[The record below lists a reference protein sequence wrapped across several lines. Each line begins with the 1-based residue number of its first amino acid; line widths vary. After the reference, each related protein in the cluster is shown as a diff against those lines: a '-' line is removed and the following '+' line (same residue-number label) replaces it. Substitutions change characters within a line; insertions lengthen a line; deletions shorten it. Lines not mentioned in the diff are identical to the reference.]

1 LYEQLKA
8 GSSLIMQVSANEV
21 YQTARKA
28 CLAAGYLQDRA
39 EDIAVATSWLQCAGM
54 MGCTVLDSL
63 LADTQ
68 DKKDIQLGLHL
79 EAGVLQIS
87 QCRPAFE
94 GVASIDWL
102 LAADSGAQIQIAC
115 LSHPVMFAGL
125 LWQAGQAYQ
134 RQFRLVSEALEPPI
148 NIPDE
153 TVDSVA
159 TCQQISG
166 KLVVGISDSAPP
178 PSFVASGHSVVSD
191 AVWARLN
198 ALAMQTYVPETEAS
212 RLSGAGAGLVDD
224 D

>member
-1 LYEQLKA
+1 
-8 GSSLIMQVSANEV
+8 MQVSANEV

-39 EDIAVATSWLQCAGM
+39 EDIAVASSWLQCAGM
-54 MGCTVLDSL
+54 RGCAVLDSL
-63 LADTQ
+63 LADSQ
-68 DKKDIQLGLHL
+68 NNQDIQLGLHL

-102 LAADSGAQIQIAC
+102 LAADSGAKIQIAC

-125 LWQAGQAYQ
+125 LWQAGKVYQ
-134 RQFRLVSEALEPPI
+134 KQFRLVSEAQDAPI
-148 NIPDE
+148 TLPDE
-153 TVDSVA
+153 TVNSVA

-166 KLVVGISDSAPP
+166 NLVVGINDSVVA

-212 RLSGAGAGLVDD
+212 RLSGAGAGLVDND
-224 D
+224 

>member
-1 LYEQLKA
+1 
-8 GSSLIMQVSANEV
+8 MQVSANEV

-28 CLAAGYLQDRA
+28 CLAAEYLQDRA
-39 EDIAVATSWLQCAGM
+39 EDIALATSWLQCAGM
-54 MGCTVLDSL
+54 KGCAVLDSL
-63 LADTQ
+63 LADTKDKQ
-68 DKKDIQLGLHL
+68 DAQLCLHL

-87 QCRPAFE
+87 HFRPAFE

-102 LAADSGAQIQIAC
+102 LAAGDGAEIRVAS
-115 LSHPVMFAGL
+115 LSYPVMFAGL
-125 LWQAGQAYQ
+125 LWQAGKVYQ
-134 RQFRLVSEALEPPI
+134 KQFRLVSEAQDAPI
-148 NIPDE
+148 TLPDE
-153 TVDSVA
+153 TVNSVA

-166 KLVVGISDSAPP
+166 NLVVGINDSVVA

>member
-1 LYEQLKA
+1 
-8 GSSLIMQVSANEV
+8 MQVSANEV

-54 MGCTVLDSL
+54 RGCAVLDSL

-68 DKKDIQLGLHL
+68 NNQDIKLGLHL

-102 LAADSGAQIQIAC
+102 LAADGGAEIQIAC

-125 LWQAGQAYQ
+125 LWQAGKVYQ
-134 RQFRLVSEALEPPI
+134 KQFRLVSEAQDAPI
-148 NIPDE
+148 ILPDE
-153 TVDSVA
+153 AVKSVA

-166 KLVVGISDSAPP
+166 NLVVGISDCVVA

-198 ALAMQTYVPETEAS
+198 ALAMETYVPETEAS
-212 RLSGAGAGLVDD
+212 RLSGAGAGLVDND
-224 D
+224 

>member
-1 LYEQLKA
+1 
-8 GSSLIMQVSANEV
+8 MQVSANEV

-39 EDIAVATSWLQCAGM
+39 EDIAIATSWLQCAGM
-54 MGCTVLDSL
+54 RGCTVLDSV

-68 DKKDIQLGLHL
+68 NNQDSQLGLHL

-102 LAADSGAQIQIAC
+102 LAADSGAEIQIAC

-125 LWQAGQAYQ
+125 LWQTGKVYQ
-134 RQFRLVSEALEPPI
+134 KQFRLVSEALDAPI
-148 NIPDE
+148 TLPNE
-153 TVDSVA
+153 SVDSVA
-159 TCQQISG
+159 TCQQIFG
-166 KLVVGISDSAPP
+166 NLIVRISDSMVV

-212 RLSGAGAGLVDD
+212 RLSGAGAGLVDND
-224 D
+224 

>member
-1 LYEQLKA
+1 
-8 GSSLIMQVSANEV
+8 MQVSANEV

-39 EDIAVATSWLQCAGM
+39 EDIAVATSWLQNAGM
-54 MGCTVLDSL
+54 MGCVILDSL
-63 LADTQ
+63 LADIKNNQ
-68 DKKDIQLGLHL
+68 DVRLDLHL

-102 LAADSGAQIQIAC
+102 LAADSGAEIRIVC
-115 LSHPVMFAGL
+115 LSHPMMFAGL
-125 LWQAGQAYQ
+125 LWQAGQVYQ
-134 RQFRLVSEALEPPI
+134 KQFRLVSEALEAPI

-153 TVDSVA
+153 VVDPVA

-166 KLVVGISDSAPP
+166 KVVVELDDIVLPP
-178 PSFVASGHSVVSD
+178 FFVASGHSVVSD

-198 ALAMQTYVPETEAS
+198 ALAMKTYVPETEAS
-212 RLSGAGAGLVDD
+212 RLSGAGAGLVDND
-224 D
+224 

>member
-1 LYEQLKA
+1 
-8 GSSLIMQVSANEV
+8 MQVSANEV

-54 MGCTVLDSL
+54 RGCAVLDSL

-68 DKKDIQLGLHL
+68 NNQDIQLGLHL

-102 LAADSGAQIQIAC
+102 LAADGGAEIQIAC

-125 LWQAGQAYQ
+125 LWQAGKVYQ
-134 RQFRLVSEALEPPI
+134 KQFRLLSEAQDAPI
-148 NIPDE
+148 ILPDE
-153 TVDSVA
+153 AVKSVA

-166 KLVVGISDSAPP
+166 NLVVGISDSVVA

-198 ALAMQTYVPETEAS
+198 SLAMHTYVPETEAS
-212 RLSGAGAGLVDD
+212 RLSGAGAGLVDND
-224 D
+224 